1 MPGNNDD
8 QPQLKEIDMTNDRRV
23 PAHKANSR
31 SVSIFRATLGL
42 MILGV
47 LVFPFVRARG
57 VALKQFSQPNSV
69 ASFLYYFAWSTAQEQ
84 RVSTPEARAE
94 TRPGVLLAVNQG
106 EATLGIV
113 DPQEGKQVAAIAEA
127 GVTGHEV
134 ATSFD
139 GKLAYVPIYG
149 DSSVGEPGTDGREL
163 VVIDIGSRKVVLRF
177 DFGHGV
183 RPHCAVMNPN
193 DGLLY
198 VTTELDRS
206 VTIIDPKTLK
216 LVGTIPTGQDE
227 SHMLVLSHD
236 GRFGYTAN
244 VAPGTVSVLDLKA
257 RKLISVIP
265 VSQKTQRISISVDD
279 RTVFTADQTKPR
291 LAVIDTATNRLK
303 MWIPL
308 SASGYGTAAT
318 RDGRWLLVAMQ
329 STSQV
334 AVVDLQSLQVA
345 HTIDVPTAPH
355 EIFISPDNDV
365 AYASC
370 TQSGK
375 IAAISLSDWS
385 IKNLI
390 AAGNLV
396 DGLGWAL
403 VAAR

>member
-1 MPGNNDD
+1 MANHLEVLTHKLNPRS
-8 QPQLKEIDMTNDRRV
+8 RRLL
-23 PAHKANSR
+23 R
-31 SVSIFRATLGL
+31 TTLGL
-42 MILGV
+42 MTFVALI
-47 LVFPFVRARG
+47 FPFVCARG
-57 VALKQFSQPNSV
+57 S
-69 ASFLYYFAWSTAQEQ
+69 
-84 RVSTPEARAE
+84 AE
-94 TRPGVLLAVNQG
+94 SAPGMLLAVNQG

-113 DPQEGKQVAAIAEA
+113 DPRAGKQIATIAEG

-149 DSSVGEPGTDGREL
+149 DSSVGDPGTDGREL
-163 VVIDIGSRKVVLRF
+163 VVIDISSRKVVQRF
-177 DFGHGV
+177 DFGRGV

-198 VTTELDRS
+198 VTTELNRS

-244 VAPGTVSVLDLKA
+244 VGPGTVSVLDLKA

-265 VSQKTQRISISVDD
+265 VSGKIQRISISVDD
-279 RTVFTADQTKPR
+279 GTVFTADQTKPR
-291 LAVIDTATNRLK
+291 LAVIDTATSKLK
-303 MWIPL
+303 TWIPL
-308 SASGYGTAAT
+308 GAPGYGTAAT

-334 AVVDLQSLQVA
+334 AVVDLETLRVA
-345 HTIDVPTAPH
+345 GTIVLPPAPH
-355 EIFISPDNDV
+355 EILISPNNDV
-365 AYASC
+365 AYVSC
-370 TQSGK
+370 TKSDK

-390 AAGNLV
+390 AAGNRV
-396 DGLGWAL
+396 DGLGWASSQ
-403 VAAR
+403 

>member
-1 MPGNNDD
+1 MA
-8 QPQLKEIDMTNDRRV
+8 NDRKV
-23 PAHKANSR
+23 LPHKPNSR
-31 SVSIFRATLGL
+31 SLRIFRTTLSL
-42 MILGV
+42 MTLVV
-47 LVFPFVRARG
+47 LIFPFVRARG
-57 VALKQFSQPNSV
+57 S
-69 ASFLYYFAWSTAQEQ
+69 
-84 RVSTPEARAE
+84 AE
-94 TRPGVLLAVNQG
+94 TGPGMLLAVNQG

-113 DPQEGKQVAAIAEA
+113 DPRTGEQIATIAEG

-149 DSSVGEPGTDGREL
+149 DSSLGDPGTDGREL
-163 VVIDIGSRKVVLRF
+163 VVIDIGSRKVVQRF

-198 VTTELDRS
+198 VTTELDRT
-206 VTIIDPKTLK
+206 VTIIDPKTMK
-216 LVGTIPTGQDE
+216 FVGTIPTGQDE

-244 VAPGTVSVLDLKA
+244 VGPGTVSVLDLKT

-291 LAVIDTATNRLK
+291 LAVIDTATNNLK
-303 MWIPL
+303 TWIPL
-308 SASGYGTAAT
+308 SASGYGTATT
-318 RDGRWLLVAMQ
+318 RDGRWILVAMQ

-334 AVVDLQSLQVA
+334 AVVDLQTLQVA
-345 HTIDVPTAPH
+345 RTIDVPPAPH
-355 EIFISPDNDV
+355 EIFISPNNDV
-365 AYASC
+365 AYVSC
-370 TQSGK
+370 TKSGK

-390 AAGNLV
+390 VAGDRV
-396 DGLGWAL
+396 DGLGWASL
-403 VAAR
+403 Q